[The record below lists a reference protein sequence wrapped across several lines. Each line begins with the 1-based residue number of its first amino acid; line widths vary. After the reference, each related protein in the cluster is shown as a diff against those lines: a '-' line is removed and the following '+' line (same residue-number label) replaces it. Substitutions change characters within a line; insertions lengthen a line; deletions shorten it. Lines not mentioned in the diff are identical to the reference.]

1 MSKPRKKYKP
11 KGVRLDAVQW
21 VINGFRNISETGDA
35 VLHLKIKNHESLEC
49 LRKGEATRIDI
60 DTIISAFNI
69 AEALARM
76 KIGDDYAADIKA
88 GQDALLAVA
97 KRGVSRD
104 EKFILKAAELTA
116 IMLVAE
122 IHDAQLE
129 ITTIGELEKA
139 MDIVAKEIKMRRARS
154 VIDANAK

>member
-1 MSKPRKKYKP
+1 MSRKKSKYKP
-11 KGVRLDAVQW
+11 KGVRLDATTW

-49 LRKGEATRIDI
+49 LRKGEATRMDI
-60 DTIISAFNI
+60 DAIISAFNM

-76 KIGDDYAADIKA
+76 QIGDDYAAEIKA
-88 GQDALLAVA
+88 GQDALLDVA

-104 EKFILKAAELTA
+104 DRFVLKASELTA
-116 IMLVAE
+116 INLVLE

-139 MDIVAKEIKMRRARS
+139 MDIVAKEIRMRKARP
-154 VIDANAK
+154 VLEKT

>member
-11 KGVRLDAVQW
+11 KGVRLDAITW

-49 LRKGEATRIDI
+49 LRKGEATRMDI
-60 DTIISAFNI
+60 DAIISAFNI

-76 KIGDDYAADIKA
+76 QIGDDYAAEIKA

-104 EKFILKAAELTA
+104 DRFVLKAEELTA

-139 MDIVAKEIKMRRARS
+139 MDIVMKEIKMRKARP
-154 VIDANAK
+154 VLEKT

>member
-11 KGVRLDAVQW
+11 KGVRLDAIQW

-49 LRKGEATRIDI
+49 LRKGEATRMDI
-60 DTIISAFNI
+60 DAIISAFNM

-76 KIGDDYAADIKA
+76 QIGDDYAAEIKA

-104 EKFILKAAELTA
+104 DRFVLKAEELTA
-116 IMLVAE
+116 IVEVMLV
-122 IHDAQLE
+122 HDAQLE

-139 MDIVAKEIKMRRARS
+139 MDIVTKEIRMRKARP
-154 VIDANAK
+154 VLEKT

>member
-1 MSKPRKKYKP
+1 VSKPRKKYKP
-11 KGVRLDAVQW
+11 KPVRLDAVTW
-21 VINGFRNISETGDA
+21 VINGFRNISQTGDA

-76 KIGDDYAADIKA
+76 QIGDDYAKEIKA

-104 EKFILKAAELTA
+104 EKFILKAAELSA
-116 IMLVAE
+116 INLVME

-139 MDIVAKEIKMRRARS
+139 MDIVAKEIKARKARS
-154 VIDANAK
+154 VLEKT

>member
-1 MSKPRKKYKP
+1 MSRKKSKYKP

-49 LRKGEATRIDI
+49 LRKGEAQRIDI
-60 DTIISAFNI
+60 DTIIGAFNI

-76 KIGDDYAADIKA
+76 QIGDEYAKEIKD
-88 GQDALLAVA
+88 GQDALLEVA
-97 KRGVSRD
+97 KRGVGRD
-104 EKFILKAAELTA
+104 DRFILKAAEMSA
-116 IMLVAE
+116 INMTMEV
-122 IHDAQLE
+122 HDAQLE

-139 MDIVAKEIKMRRARS
+139 MKIVENEIRARKARP
-154 VIDANAK
+154 VLEKTK

>member
-11 KGVRLDAVQW
+11 KGVRLDAITW

-49 LRKGEATRIDI
+49 LRKGEATRLDI
-60 DTIISAFNI
+60 DAIISAFNI

-76 KIGDDYAADIKA
+76 QIGDDYAAEIKA

-104 EKFILKAAELTA
+104 DRFVLKAEELTA
-116 IMLVAE
+116 INLVLE

-139 MDIVAKEIKMRRARS
+139 MKIVEKEIRARRARS
-154 VIDANAK
+154 VLEKT

>member
-1 MSKPRKKYKP
+1 VSKPRKKYKP

-49 LRKGEATRIDI
+49 LRKGEATRMDI
-60 DTIISAFNI
+60 DAIISAFNM

-76 KIGDDYAADIKA
+76 QIGDDYAAEIKA

-97 KRGVSRD
+97 KRGVNRD
-104 EKFILKAAELTA
+104 DRFVLKAEELSA
-116 IMLVAE
+116 INLVLE

-129 ITTIGELEKA
+129 ITPIGELEKA
-139 MDIVAKEIKMRRARS
+139 MDIVMKEIKMRKARP
-154 VIDANAK
+154 VLETT

>member
-11 KGVRLDAVQW
+11 KPVRLDAITW

-49 LRKGEATRIDI
+49 LRKGEAGRIDI
-60 DTIISAFNI
+60 DTIIGAFNI

-76 KIGDDYAADIKA
+76 QIGDEYAKEIKS

-104 EKFILKAAELTA
+104 DRFVLKAEELTA
-116 IMLVAE
+116 IVETMLV
-122 IHDAQLE
+122 HDAQLE

-139 MDIVAKEIKMRRARS
+139 MQIVEKEIRMRRARS
-154 VIDANAK
+154 VLEKT

>member
-1 MSKPRKKYKP
+1 VSKPRKKYRP

-76 KIGDDYAADIKA
+76 QIGDDYAKEIKA
-88 GQDALLAVA
+88 GQDALLDVA
-97 KRGVSRD
+97 KRGVGRD
-104 EKFILKAAELTA
+104 DKFILKAQELTA

-139 MDIVAKEIKMRRARS
+139 MDIVTKEIKMRRARS
-154 VIDANAK
+154 VIDTNAK

>member
-1 MSKPRKKYKP
+1 MSRKKSKYKP
-11 KGVRLDAVQW
+11 KGVRLDATTW

-49 LRKGEATRIDI
+49 LRKGEATRMDI
-60 DTIISAFNI
+60 DAIISAFNM

-76 KIGDDYAADIKA
+76 QIGDDYAAEIKA

-104 EKFILKAAELTA
+104 DRFVLKATELSA
-116 IMLVAE
+116 INLVLE

-139 MDIVAKEIKMRRARS
+139 MDIVAKEIRMRKARP
-154 VIDANAK
+154 VLEKT

>member
-1 MSKPRKKYKP
+1 MSRKKSKYKP
-11 KGVRLDAVQW
+11 KGVRIDATTW

-49 LRKGEATRIDI
+49 LRKGEATRMDI
-60 DTIISAFNI
+60 DAIISAFNM

-76 KIGDDYAADIKA
+76 QIGDDYAAEIKA
-88 GQDALLAVA
+88 GQDALLDVA
-97 KRGVSRD
+97 KRGVNRD
-104 EKFILKAAELTA
+104 DRFVLKAAELSA
-116 IMLVAE
+116 INLVME

-139 MDIVAKEIKMRRARS
+139 MDIVAKEIRMRRARP
-154 VIDANAK
+154 VLEKT

>member
-1 MSKPRKKYKP
+1 VSKPRKKYKP

-49 LRKGEATRIDI
+49 LRKGEATRMDI
-60 DTIISAFNI
+60 DAIISAFNM

-76 KIGDDYAADIKA
+76 QIGDDYAAEIKA
-88 GQDALLAVA
+88 GQDALLDVA
-97 KRGVSRD
+97 KRGVNRD
-104 EKFILKAAELTA
+104 DRFVLKAAELTA
-116 IMLVAE
+116 IVYTME
-122 IHDAQLE
+122 IHDSQLE

-139 MDIVAKEIKMRRARS
+139 MNIVTKEIKMRKARP
-154 VIDANAK
+154 VLEKT

>member
-1 MSKPRKKYKP
+1 MSRKKSKYKP
-11 KGVRLDAVQW
+11 KGVRLDATTW

-49 LRKGEATRIDI
+49 LRKGEATRMDI
-60 DTIISAFNI
+60 DAIISAFNM

-76 KIGDDYAADIKA
+76 QIGDDYAAEIKA
-88 GQDALLAVA
+88 GQDALLDVA

-104 EKFILKAAELTA
+104 DRFVLKATELSA
-116 IMLVAE
+116 INLVLE

-139 MDIVAKEIKMRRARS
+139 MDIVAKEIRMRRARP
-154 VIDANAK
+154 VLEKT

>member
-11 KGVRLDAVQW
+11 KGVRLDAITW

-49 LRKGEATRIDI
+49 LRKGEATRMDI
-60 DTIISAFNI
+60 DAIISAFNI

-76 KIGDDYAADIKA
+76 QIGDDYAKEIKA

-104 EKFILKAAELTA
+104 DRFVLKAEELTA

-129 ITTIGELEKA
+129 IITIGELEKA
-139 MDIVAKEIKMRRARS
+139 MDIVMKEIKMRKARP
-154 VIDANAK
+154 ILEKT

>member
-11 KGVRLDAVQW
+11 KGVRLDAIQW

-49 LRKGEATRIDI
+49 LRKGEATRLDI
-60 DTIISAFNI
+60 DAIISAFNM

-76 KIGDDYAADIKA
+76 QIGDDYAAEIKA
-88 GQDALLAVA
+88 GQDALLDAA
-97 KRGVSRD
+97 KRGVNRD
-104 EKFILKAAELTA
+104 DRFVLKAAELTA
-116 IMLVAE
+116 INLVME

-139 MDIVAKEIKMRRARS
+139 MDIVTKEIRMRKARP
-154 VIDANAK
+154 VLEKT

>member
-11 KGVRLDAVQW
+11 KGVRLDAITW

-49 LRKGEATRIDI
+49 LRKGEATRLDI
-60 DTIISAFNI
+60 DAIISAFNM

-76 KIGDDYAADIKA
+76 QIGDDYAAEIKA

-104 EKFILKAAELTA
+104 DRFVLKAEELTA
-116 IMLVAE
+116 INLVLE

-139 MDIVAKEIKMRRARS
+139 MDIVMKEIKMRKARP
-154 VIDANAK
+154 VLEK

>member
-1 MSKPRKKYKP
+1 VSKPRKKYKP
-11 KGVRLDAVQW
+11 KGVRLDATTW

-49 LRKGEATRIDI
+49 LRKGEATRMDI
-60 DTIISAFNI
+60 DAIISAFNM

-76 KIGDDYAADIKA
+76 QIGDDYAAEIKA

-97 KRGVSRD
+97 KRGVNRD
-104 EKFILKAAELTA
+104 DRFILKAAELSA
-116 IMLVAE
+116 INLVME

-139 MDIVAKEIKMRRARS
+139 MDIVTKEIRMRRARP
-154 VIDANAK
+154 VLEKT

>member
-1 MSKPRKKYKP
+1 VSKPRKKYRP
-11 KGVRLDAVQW
+11 KGVRLDATTW

-49 LRKGEATRIDI
+49 LRKGEATRMDI
-60 DTIISAFNI
+60 DAIISAFNM

-76 KIGDDYAADIKA
+76 QIGDDYAAEIKA
-88 GQDALLAVA
+88 GQDALLDVA
-97 KRGVSRD
+97 KRGVNRD
-104 EKFILKAAELTA
+104 DRFVLKAAELSA
-116 IMLVAE
+116 INLVME

-139 MDIVAKEIKMRRARS
+139 MDIVTKEIRMRKARP
-154 VIDANAK
+154 VLEKT

>member
-1 MSKPRKKYKP
+1 MSRKKSKYKP
-11 KGVRLDAVQW
+11 KGVRLDATTW

-49 LRKGEATRIDI
+49 LRKGEATRMDI
-60 DTIISAFNI
+60 DAIISAFNM

-76 KIGDDYAADIKA
+76 QIGDDYSAEIKA
-88 GQDALLAVA
+88 GQDALLDAA
-97 KRGVSRD
+97 KRGVNRD
-104 EKFILKAAELTA
+104 DRFVLKAAELSA
-116 IMLVAE
+116 INLVME

-139 MDIVAKEIKMRRARS
+139 MDIVAKEIRMRKARP
-154 VIDANAK
+154 VLEKT

>member
-1 MSKPRKKYKP
+1 MSKPRRKYKP
-11 KGVRLDAVQW
+11 KGVRLDAIQW

-49 LRKGEATRIDI
+49 LRKGEATRMDI
-60 DTIISAFNI
+60 DAIISAFNI

-76 KIGDDYAADIKA
+76 QIGDDYAKEIKA

-104 EKFILKAAELTA
+104 DRFVLKAEELTA

-139 MDIVAKEIKMRRARS
+139 MDIVMKEIKMRKARP
-154 VIDANAK
+154 VLEKT

>member
-1 MSKPRKKYKP
+1 VSKPRKKYKP
-11 KGVRLDAVQW
+11 KGVRLDAIQW

-49 LRKGEATRIDI
+49 LRKGEATRMDI
-60 DTIISAFNI
+60 DAIISAFNM

-76 KIGDDYAADIKA
+76 QIGDDYAAEIKA

-104 EKFILKAAELTA
+104 DRFVLKAEELTA
-116 IMLVAE
+116 INLVLE

-139 MDIVAKEIKMRRARS
+139 MDIVTKEIRMRKARP
-154 VIDANAK
+154 VLEKT

>member
-11 KGVRLDAVQW
+11 KGVRLDAITW

-49 LRKGEATRIDI
+49 LRKGEATRLDI
-60 DTIISAFNI
+60 DAIISAFNI

-76 KIGDDYAADIKA
+76 QIGDDYAAEIKA

-104 EKFILKAAELTA
+104 DRFVLKAEELTA
-116 IMLVAE
+116 INLVLE

-139 MDIVAKEIKMRRARS
+139 MDIVMKEIKMRKARP
-154 VIDANAK
+154 VLEKT

>member
-11 KGVRLDAVQW
+11 KGVRLDAITW

-49 LRKGEATRIDI
+49 LRKGEATRLDI
-60 DTIISAFNI
+60 DTIIGAFNI

-76 KIGDDYAADIKA
+76 KIGDDYAKEIKA
-88 GQDALLAVA
+88 GQDALLEVA

-104 EKFILKAAELTA
+104 DRFVLKAEEMQA
-116 IMLVAE
+116 INMTMEV
-122 IHDAQLE
+122 HDAQLE

-139 MDIVAKEIKMRRARS
+139 MQIVEKEIRMRRARS
-154 VIDANAK
+154 VLEKT

>member
-1 MSKPRKKYKP
+1 MSKPRRKYKP
-11 KGVRLDAVQW
+11 KGVRLDAIQW

-49 LRKGEATRIDI
+49 LRKGEATRMDI
-60 DTIISAFNI
+60 DAIISAFNM

-76 KIGDDYAADIKA
+76 QIGDDYAAEIKA

-104 EKFILKAAELTA
+104 DRFVLRAEELTA

-139 MDIVAKEIKMRRARS
+139 MDIVTKEIRMRKARP
-154 VIDANAK
+154 VLEKA

>member
-1 MSKPRKKYKP
+1 VSKPRKKYKP

-49 LRKGEATRIDI
+49 LRKGEATRMDI
-60 DTIISAFNI
+60 DAIISAFNM

-76 KIGDDYAADIKA
+76 QIGDDYATEIKA

-104 EKFILKAAELTA
+104 DRFVLKAEELTA

-139 MDIVAKEIKMRRARS
+139 MDIVTKEIRMRRARP
-154 VIDANAK
+154 VLEKT

>member
-11 KGVRLDAVQW
+11 KGVRLDATTW

-49 LRKGEATRIDI
+49 LRKGEATRMDV
-60 DTIISAFNI
+60 DAIISAFNM

-76 KIGDDYAADIKA
+76 QIGDDYAAEIKA
-88 GQDALLAVA
+88 GQDALLDVA
-97 KRGVSRD
+97 KRGVNRD
-104 EKFILKAAELTA
+104 DRFVLKAAELSA
-116 IMLVAE
+116 INLVME

-139 MDIVAKEIKMRRARS
+139 MDIVAKEIKMRKARP
-154 VIDANAK
+154 VLEKT

>member
-1 MSKPRKKYKP
+1 MSKPRRKYKP
-11 KGVRLDAVQW
+11 KGVRLDAIQW

-49 LRKGEATRIDI
+49 LRKGEATRLDI
-60 DTIISAFNI
+60 DAIISAFNI

-76 KIGDDYAADIKA
+76 QIGDDYAKEIKA

-104 EKFILKAAELTA
+104 DRFVLKAEELTA
-116 IMLVAE
+116 INLVLE

-139 MDIVAKEIKMRRARS
+139 MDIVMKEIKMRKARP
-154 VIDANAK
+154 VLEKT

>member
-1 MSKPRKKYKP
+1 VSKPRKKYKP
-11 KGVRLDAVQW
+11 KGVRLDAITW

-49 LRKGEATRIDI
+49 LRKGEAGRIDI
-60 DTIISAFNI
+60 DTIIGAFNI

-76 KIGDDYAADIKA
+76 QIGDEYAKDIKA
-88 GQDALLAVA
+88 GQDALLDVA

-104 EKFILKAAELTA
+104 DRFILKAAELTA
-116 IMLVAE
+116 IVEAMLV
-122 IHDAQLE
+122 HDAQLE

-139 MDIVAKEIKMRRARS
+139 MQIVEKEIRMRRARS
-154 VIDANAK
+154 VLEKT

>member
-11 KGVRLDAVQW
+11 KGVRLDAITW

-49 LRKGEATRIDI
+49 LRKGEATRLDI
-60 DTIISAFNI
+60 DAIISAFNI

-76 KIGDDYAADIKA
+76 QIGDDYAKEIKA
-88 GQDALLAVA
+88 GQDALLEVA

-104 EKFILKAAELTA
+104 DRFVLKAEELTA
-116 IMLVAE
+116 IVEVMLV
-122 IHDAQLE
+122 HDAQLE

-139 MDIVAKEIKMRRARS
+139 MDIVMKEIKMRKARP
-154 VIDANAK
+154 VLETT

>member
-1 MSKPRKKYKP
+1 MSRKKSKYKP
-11 KGVRLDAVQW
+11 KGVRLDAITW

-35 VLHLKIKNHESLEC
+35 VLHLKIKNHESIEA
-49 LRKGEATRIDI
+49 LRKGEATRLDI
-60 DTIISAFNI
+60 DTIIGAFNI

-76 KIGDDYAADIKA
+76 NIGDDYAKEIKA
-88 GQDALLAVA
+88 GQDALLDVA

-104 EKFILKAAELTA
+104 DKFILKSQEMQAINLT
-116 IMLVAE
+116 ME

-139 MDIVAKEIKMRRARS
+139 MEIVAKEIKMRKARP
-154 VIDANAK
+154 VLEKTT

>member
-1 MSKPRKKYKP
+1 VSKPRKKYKP
-11 KGVRLDAVQW
+11 KGVRLDATTW

-49 LRKGEATRIDI
+49 LRKGEATRMDI
-60 DTIISAFNI
+60 DAIISAFNM

-76 KIGDDYAADIKA
+76 QIGDDYAAEIKA
-88 GQDALLAVA
+88 GQDALLDVA
-97 KRGVSRD
+97 KRGVNRD
-104 EKFILKAAELTA
+104 DRFVLKAAELSA
-116 IMLVAE
+116 INLVME

-139 MDIVAKEIKMRRARS
+139 MDIVTKEIRMRRARP
-154 VIDANAK
+154 VLEKT

>member
-1 MSKPRKKYKP
+1 MSRKKSKYKP
-11 KGVRLDAVQW
+11 SAARLDALTW
-21 VINGFRNISETGDA
+21 VINGFRNLRATGDA
-35 VLHLKIKNHESLEC
+35 VLHLKIKNHESLEA

-76 KIGDDYAADIKA
+76 QIGDDYAKEIKA
-88 GQDALLAVA
+88 GQDALLDVA
-97 KRGVSRD
+97 KRGVGRD
-104 EKFILKAAELTA
+104 DKFILKAAELSA
-116 IMLVAE
+116 INLVME

-139 MDIVAKEIKMRRARS
+139 MDIVAKEIKARKARS
-154 VIDANAK
+154 VLEK